1 MRIKPVVEIDH
12 SCKKQHNF
20 QGKKIFSYKIFVFF
34 SHNGRILAML
44 ACKEELTVCY

>member
-20 QGKKIFSYKIFVFF
+20 QGKKYSHIKYLYFF
-34 SHNGRILAML
+34 HTMG
-44 ACKEELTVCY
+44 EF